1 MKSYG
6 NVIVETSA
14 NGQSFRELISALKL
28 EPPVLIKP
36 NWGSVEC
43 YTEAEILDWVLS
55 AIQGEV
61 LVIESYGWARS
72 EEFLLG
78 KKQGAKTRSNLRK
91 SDRWFLEYSGI
102 TKVLEKHQVEY
113 INLTEEI
120 WAGRIA
126 DPDLVQ
132 QAVEEKYPPVQLE
145 EMYGQVPA
153 RIYDLK
159 GGTLLSLAKYRL
171 LFEPI
176 VVTFTIK
183 NLFGLIPGPGRGRF
197 HGGDNS
203 RMDQSIVDI
212 NKIYRSL
219 FSVKGIVEAVFTAG
233 DGRGSFDRQEVSRD
247 SGVALGCENTI
258 DLDAF
263 TTVLAG
269 YDPRTVDY
277 LRLAAQH
284 FGGWDPQVY
293 TTAKQTGIRIF

>member
-6 NVIVETSA
+6 NVMVETSI
-14 NGQSFRELISALKL
+14 NPQSFRELISALNL

-55 AIQGEV
+55 VIQGEV

-72 EEFLLG
+72 EEILLG

-102 TKVLEKHQVEY
+102 AKVLEKHRVEY

-126 DPDLVQ
+126 DPDLIR

-153 RIYDLK
+153 RIYDFK

-183 NLFGLIPGPGRGRF
+183 NLFGLIPGPSRGKF
-197 HGGDNS
+197 HGGGNS

-233 DGRGSFDRQEVSRD
+233 DGRGSFNRQEVSRNI
-247 SGVALGCENTI
+247 GVALGCENTL

-263 TTVLAG
+263 TSVLAG
-269 YDPRTVDY
+269 CDPGAVGY
-277 LRLAAQH
+277 LKLAAQH
-284 FGGWDPQVY
+284 FGNWDPQVY
-293 TTAKQTGIRIF
+293 TMAKQIGIRIF